1 MGCGASAAATTEAME
16 AAAHLDGKVVEQRPA
31 SASAAELEGQQEMT
45 LEDFEAELERA
56 EAADRAAEE
65 EANSESARRRREAE
79 ARARAAARLLAQQ
92 ADAALRRF
100 LEDGVVKGA
109 LARTED
115 GRIVGRK
122 TAKRERLEPVGAQL
136 RNCRRRRR
144 RCPGL
149 TLRPWSPPRLRSAQL
164 SSGRTA
170 PPARLRRCPLR
181 YPQRW

>member
-1 MGCGASAAATTEAME
+1 ME
-16 AAAHLDGKVVEQRPA
+16 AAAHLDGKVVERRPA
-31 SASAAELEGQQEMT
+31 PAPAAAREEREEMT

-65 EANSESARRRREAE
+65 EADSEAARRRREAE
-79 ARARAAARLLAQQ
+79 ARARAAARLSAQQ

-122 TAKRERLEPVGAQL
+122 TAMRERLEPVGAQL
-136 RNCRRRRR
+136 
-144 RCPGL
+144 
-149 TLRPWSPPRLRSAQL
+149 
-164 SSGRTA
+164 
-170 PPARLRRCPLR
+170 
-181 YPQRW
+181 